1 MISSVGATVGGPR
14 RVLRIS
20 DAAAG
25 TVESAPASR
34 MAMAATVQSTGEK
47 AVKATASSVAAIPTT
62 MRQRVGVMSRKTLDG
77 VLNAGETAMKVL
89 RGIT

>member
-1 MISSVGATVGGPR
+1 MRNVGATVGGPR

-20 DAAAG
+20 DPVVGAVDSQPAA
-25 TVESAPASR
+25 R
-34 MAMAATVQSTGEK
+34 MAMAATVQSSGEK
-47 AVKATASSVAAIPTT
+47 AVKATASSVGAMPPT

>member
-1 MISSVGATVGGPR
+1 
-14 RVLRIS
+14 
-20 DAAAG
+20 
-25 TVESAPASR
+25 
-34 MAMAATVQSTGEK
+34 MAMAATVQSSGEK
-47 AVKATASSVAAIPTT
+47 AVKATASSVGAMPPT

>member
-1 MISSVGATVGGPR
+1 MRNVGATVGGPK

-20 DAAAG
+20 DPVAGAVDSQPAA
-25 TVESAPASR
+25 R
-34 MAMAATVQSTGEK
+34 MAVAATVQSSGQK